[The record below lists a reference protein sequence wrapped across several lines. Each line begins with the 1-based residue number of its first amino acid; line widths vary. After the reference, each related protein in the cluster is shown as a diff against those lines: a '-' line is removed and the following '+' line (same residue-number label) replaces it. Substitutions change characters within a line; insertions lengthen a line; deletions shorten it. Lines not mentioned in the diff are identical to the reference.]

1 MNPNKLAPFL
11 ALLLFFTS
19 CKGHEKQDDIVKNN
33 PEDTIKHFII
43 GDYML
48 IPKLKEVRT
57 YEMVGGETW
66 DGYRYSK
73 DPKIDYEK
81 TTLLI
86 LGNSILFKEYFP
98 FPFNLD
104 KLKLIFSNDIWTICR
119 DDNYIY
125 RISYR
130 VQSAQIHIAD
140 YKPVNDFIYKSASG
154 ELFFLDIETFKLNPV
169 QINIDENSIKHLAG
183 NYYSDKNGLYFFGA
197 HAKKNEKNN
206 ERDYS
211 YKSEKIIDAKNV
223 VPIISKNYFIFNNQV
238 FAIDDKEVTKLDID
252 IKKLIEI
259 TFYDSQSI
267 ITDGKTM
274 YSNSNYGYAH
284 GDRNEKGSYGF
295 LYPSL
300 FSGSNLQ
307 KIYPRS
313 LYFVQEKNS
322 VVFNKRGPK
331 ESLDLVAVINNE
343 NYILSNKKK
352 TKIGKPLFYHSETKT
367 TTAFDDKHLK
377 IYKNQFIQYKDVLYF
392 DDRPVETSK
401 LDLKNLRQIENS
413 NYLTDGKSVFYTY
426 GITGMKLIK
435 KNGAEYAV
443 LDERIIENVFTNE
456 MKVINPDLLSDG
468 ITIISRDKKTTIKE
482 LKLNL
487 KIAE

>member
-11 ALLLFFTS
+11 AFLLFFTS

-43 GDYML
+43 GYHML
-48 IPKLKEVRT
+48 VPKLKEIRT
-57 YEMVGGETW
+57 YEMIGGETW
-66 DGYRYSK
+66 DGHRYSK

-104 KLKLIFSNDIWTICR
+104 KLKLISSNEFMTICR

-125 RISYR
+125 YVSDRTNST
-130 VQSAQIHIAD
+130 QIHIAD
-140 YKPVNDFIYKSASG
+140 YKPINDFVYKSKDGA
-154 ELFFLDIETFKLNPV
+154 LFFLDAEKYKLNPV
-169 QINIDENSIKHLAG
+169 KINVDENSIKHLAG

-197 HAKKNEKNN
+197 HYKKNVQSNQ
-206 ERDYS
+206 RDYIE
-211 YKSEKIIDAKNV
+211 KSEKIIDAKNV
-223 VPIISKNYFIFNNQV
+223 VPFISKHYLTFGNQV
-238 FAIDDKEVTKLDID
+238 FAIDDDEIKKLDLNP
-252 IKKLIEI
+252 KKLIEVY
-259 TFYDSQSI
+259 FWDRQSL
-267 ITDGKTM
+267 ITDGKNV
-274 YSNSNYGYAH
+274 YSNSNYGY
-284 GDRNEKGSYGF
+284 DDNRNEKGTYGF
-295 LYPSL
+295 LFPSL

-307 KIYPRS
+307 KIYPQS
-313 LYFVQEKNS
+313 LPFANENNS
-322 VVFNKRGPK
+322 IVFNKGRSFNSI
-331 ESLDLVAVINNE
+331 ELAVVINNE

-352 TKIGKPLFYHSETKT
+352 IKTGKMLFYHSETKT
-367 TTAFDDKHLK
+367 NGDFDEKYLK
-377 IYKNQFIQYKDVLYF
+377 IFKNQFLQYKNVLYF
-392 DDRPVETSK
+392 DDRPVEASK

-413 NYLTDGKSVFYTY
+413 NYLTDGKSIFYTG

-443 LDERIIENVFTNE
+443 LDERIIENVYTNE
-456 MKVINPDLLSDG
+456 MKAINPDLLSDG
-468 ITIISRDKKTTIKE
+468 ITLISRNQKATIKE
-482 LKLNL
+482 LKLNV